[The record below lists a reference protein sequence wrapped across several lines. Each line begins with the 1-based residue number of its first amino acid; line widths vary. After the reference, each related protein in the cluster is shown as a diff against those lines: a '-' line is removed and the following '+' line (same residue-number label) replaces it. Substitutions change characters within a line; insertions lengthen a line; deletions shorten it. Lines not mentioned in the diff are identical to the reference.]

1 MKLSTFSVTL
11 IAGGLF
17 LSQFSLAQS
26 AWTRK
31 KGESYLQFSYSQIS
45 DYETLFVEEG
55 NDFET
60 GRTIN
65 ESTLQAYGE
74 YGVSDKLTLSLS
86 IPMVSISTNEIN
98 PNATIS
104 PVTVTED
111 TVTSLGNIQL
121 GARYQ
126 LYSKKF
132 ILTAGLNIEANT
144 SDYDEASG
152 IRTGA
157 DAWSFSPIINFGAG
171 FGKSYLQAFT
181 GVQLRT
187 NDYSHNF
194 RFGVEYGYKV
204 LSKLWLAA
212 FVDIT
217 QSLKN
222 GDISLPSQNFETGLF
237 VNDQEVIATGI
248 KAIFELNDQ
257 SGLTF
262 GYGGAA
268 AGVAVPKSP
277 AITFG
282 YFLKL

>member
-1 MKLSTFSVTL
+1 MRLSAFLVVLAT
-11 IAGGLF
+11 GLF
-17 LSQFSLAQS
+17 FSQFSFAQS

-31 KGESYLQFSYSQIS
+31 KGESYLQLSYSQIS

-60 GRTIN
+60 GRTVN

-74 YGVSDKLTLSLS
+74 YGISDELTVSLA
-86 IPMVSISTNEIN
+86 IPVMSISTNEIN
-98 PNATIS
+98 PNSTIS
-104 PVTVTED
+104 PVTINED

-121 GARYQ
+121 GARYK

-157 DAWSFSPIINFGAG
+157 DAWSFSPIINLGAG
-171 FGKSYLQAFT
+171 FGRSYLQAFT

-187 NDYSHNF
+187 NNYSHNF
-194 RFGVEYGYKV
+194 RFGIEYGYKL
-204 LSKLWLAA
+204 LSRLWLAA

-222 GDISLPSQNFETGLF
+222 GDISLPSHNFETGLF
-237 VNDQEVIATGI
+237 INDQEVIATGI

-262 GYGGAA
+262 GYGGAVS
-268 AGVAVPKSP
+268 GVAVPKSP

-282 YFLKL
+282 YFVRL

>member
-1 MKLSTFSVTL
+1 M
-11 IAGGLF
+11 
-17 LSQFSLAQS
+17 
-26 AWTRK
+26 
-31 KGESYLQFSYSQIS
+31 
-45 DYETLFVEEG
+45 
-55 NDFET
+55 
-60 GRTIN
+60 
-65 ESTLQAYGE
+65 
-74 YGVSDKLTLSLS
+74 
-86 IPMVSISTNEIN
+86 SISTNEIN
-98 PNATIS
+98 PNSTIS
-104 PVTVTED
+104 PVTITED

-121 GARYQ
+121 GARYK

-171 FGKSYLQAFT
+171 FGRSYLQAFT
-181 GVQLRT
+181 GIQLRT

-194 RFGVEYGYKV
+194 RFGIEYGYKL
-204 LSKLWLAA
+204 LSRLWLAA

-222 GDISLPSQNFETGLF
+222 GDIRLPSQNFETGLF

-262 GYGGAA
+262 GYGGAVS
-268 AGVAVPKSP
+268 GVAVPKSP

-282 YFLKL
+282 YFVKL